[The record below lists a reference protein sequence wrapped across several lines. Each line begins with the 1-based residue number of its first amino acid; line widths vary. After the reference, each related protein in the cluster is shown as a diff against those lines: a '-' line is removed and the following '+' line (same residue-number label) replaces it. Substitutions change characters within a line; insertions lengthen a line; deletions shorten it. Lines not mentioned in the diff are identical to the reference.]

1 MNSSFLTASMK
12 KMSDFIV
19 TALLIFVNKKLS
31 VEAEGRHAPR
41 AVFADMMDRKGS
53 RGGKRMGTYLVR
65 GGNRIQ
71 GEVLVHGSKNAALPI
86 LVACL
91 LAEDEV
97 ILENL
102 PNIQDVS
109 LTIDILRELGC
120 GLFFRG
126 RTVHINSRTLIKTEV
141 CGETTR
147 KMRSSILFMG
157 ALLGRTGM
165 GKIAYPGGCAI
176 GKRPIDLHLSAFR
189 DMGVEI
195 HEREDSLDC
204 QVDRPQGCHL
214 YLSFPSVGATEN
226 ILLLA
231 TRAEGTTVI
240 HNAAREPEVVALV
253 RFLRAMGGEIYGEG
267 TECIF
272 IEGVENLHGAVF
284 SIPADRI
291 EGGTLLCAAAMT
303 SGELYLKGLEREQMG
318 AVQETLHRAGCR
330 FLWEGDNFL
339 WMRPPK
345 QLVSDFTV
353 VTGPFPAFPTDMQP
367 LLMSLLTLA
376 DGKCMISETV
386 FEARFS
392 QAEELCRMGADIR
405 ILGQNAMIVGV
416 KRLCGAEVFAKDLRC
431 GAALLCAA
439 LAAEGESMVHGAEYV
454 ERGYEKPEEVFS
466 LLGGDIRLI

>member
-1 MNSSFLTASMK
+1 
-12 KMSDFIV
+12 
-19 TALLIFVNKKLS
+19 
-31 VEAEGRHAPR
+31 
-41 AVFADMMDRKGS
+41 
-53 RGGKRMGTYLVR
+53 MGTYLVR

-71 GEVLVHGSKNAALPI
+71 GEALVHGSKNAALPI
-86 LVACL
+86 LAACL

-102 PNIQDVS
+102 PRIRDVS
-109 LTIDILRELGC
+109 LTMDLLREMGC
-120 GLFFRG
+120 EILLRG
-126 RTVHINSRTLIKTEV
+126 RTAHIDSRTLLNTEA
-141 CGETTR
+141 CTETTR
-147 KMRSSILFMG
+147 RLRSSILFMG
-157 ALLGRTGM
+157 ALLGRTGE

-195 HEREDSLDC
+195 QETEESLDC
-204 QVDRPQGCHL
+204 RAVHLRGCHL
-214 YLSFPSVGATEN
+214 YLPFPSVGATEN

-231 TRAEGTTVI
+231 VRAEGVTVI
-240 HNAAREPEVVALV
+240 HNAAREPEVVALA

-267 TECIF
+267 TECIL
-272 IEGVENLHGAVF
+272 IEGVDSLHGAVF

-303 SGELYLKGLEREQMG
+303 GGELYLKGLEREQME
-318 AVQETLHRAGCR
+318 AVQDTLCRTGCSL
-330 FLWEGDNFL
+330 LWERNDFL

-376 DGKCMISETV
+376 NGQCMISETV

-392 QAEELCRMGADIR
+392 QAEELCRMGANIR
-405 ILGQNAMIVGV
+405 ISGQNAMIVGV
-416 KRLCGAEVFAKDLRC
+416 KGLCGAEVFARDLRC

-439 LAAEGESMVHGAEYV
+439 LAAEGESLVHGAEYV

-466 LLGGDIRLI
+466 FLGGDIRLL